1 MKLELIRTYFPNGT
15 NGTIFLNGKILCY
28 SIELPWHNNL
38 SRISCI
44 PEGTYELRKRYSPK
58 YKWHLLLNNVPN
70 RQLILIHVANDAKK
84 ELKGCIAPVSLLT
97 AEGKGLESRIALKK
111 INAIVFPELDQNKSR
126 TPPSTSGTITSFLT
140 IKS

>member
-44 PEGTYELRKRYSPK
+44 PEGTYELTKRYSSK
-58 YKWHLLLNNVPN
+58 YKWHLMLVNVPG
-70 RQLILIHVANDAKK
+70 RQLILIHAANDAKK

-97 AEGKGLESRIALKK
+97 AEGKGLESRVALKK
-111 INAIVFPELDQNKSR
+111 INAIVFPELDQKKSR
-126 TPPSTSGTITSFLT
+126 DPLRSSGLSQVFLT

>member
-28 SIELPWHNNL
+28 TIELPWHNNL

-44 PEGTYELRKRYSPK
+44 PEGTYELTKRYSPT

-97 AEGKGLESRIALKK
+97 AEGKGLESRVALKK
-111 INAIVFPELDQNKSR
+111 LNAIVFAELDQNKSR
-126 TPPSTSGTITSFLT
+126 TPPSTSGLSQVFLT

>member
-28 SIELPWHNNL
+28 SIELTWHNNL

-44 PEGTYELRKRYSPK
+44 PEGTYELTKRYSPTH
-58 YKWHLLLNNVPN
+58 KWHVLLNNVPN
-70 RQLILIHVANDAKK
+70 RQLILIHAANNARK

-97 AEGKGLESRIALKK
+97 AEGKGINSRAALAKFNTAVFAALKK
-111 INAIVFPELDQNKSR
+111 KKQF
-126 TPPSTSGTITSFLT
+126 F
-140 IKS
+140 

>member
-38 SRISCI
+38 SRISCV

-58 YKWHLLLNNVPN
+58 YKWHLILENVPS
-70 RQLILIHVANDAKK
+70 RQLILVHAANDAIK

-97 AEGKGLESRIALKK
+97 AEGKGIESSIALKK
-111 INAIVFPELDQNKSR
+111 INAIVFPELEQKKTRDPQS
-126 TPPSTSGTITSFLT
+126 SSGISQVFLT

>member
-38 SRISCI
+38 TRISCV

-58 YKWHLLLNNVPN
+58 YKWHLMLVNVPG
-70 RQLILIHVANDAKK
+70 RQLILVHAANDAIK

-97 AEGKGLESRIALKK
+97 AEGKGIESRIALKK
-111 INAIVFPELDQNKSR
+111 INAIVFPEINQKKQV
-126 TPPSTSGTITSFLT
+126 FLT